1 MTKNTPEAMEEVVE
15 KLLIDLKQHQDCREW
30 ECSECPFFLS
40 EREFDPR
47 YGGHYCGW
55 LLLKSVTSK
64 ILRK

>member
-1 MTKNTPEAMEEVVE
+1 MIKNTPEALQEVVE
-15 KLLIDLKQHQDCREW
+15 KLLTQNQDVLDCTEW
-30 ECSECPFFLS
+30 ECSECPFFLT
-40 EREFDPR
+40 EREVDPR